1 MESTNFCHKYRQRQE
16 TEREFNITDSWDVFP
31 RHVEWMTRIFV
42 IPNFLTF
49 QILFFAKMRKYFA
62 IFCVLDKHFRSGRK
76 KINQNIQ
83 PFSCLTAVGCL

>member
-1 MESTNFCHKYRQRQE
+1 MPFSNAKR
-16 TEREFNITDSWDVFP
+16 ERESNIRDSWDVFL

-62 IFCVLDKHFRSGRK
+62 IFCVLDKHSRSAQE
-76 KINQNIQ
+76 INQNIQ
-83 PFSCLTAVGCL
+83 PFFCLTTVSKLGVSNFLN